1 MSASSLFSVKFL
13 LRLLYV
19 IEETST
25 FVVAALTYAV
35 FELSDSSNLYP
46 GDLIPFT
53 RKPLFL
59 IIDSDN
65 SHAFKA
71 GLSKL
76 VYEFL
81 ETVRWSCCVY
91 FSNLILLVNV
101 MMKFVISLLLYNLKV
116 YHNISR

>member
-1 MSASSLFSVKFL
+1 MEKT
-13 LRLLYV
+13 
-19 IEETST
+19 IT
-25 FVVAALTYAV
+25 FVVAALTYAA
-35 FELSDSSNLYP
+35 FEFSGLNNLYP

-76 VYEFL
+76 FISFL
-81 ETVRWSCCVY
+81 EA
-91 FSNLILLVNV
+91 LLD
-101 MMKFVISLLLYNLKV
+101 
-116 YHNISR
+116 